1 MRDEI
6 LNYLRS
12 QNLGVITV
20 TTELPWSENGQ
31 ELYLKNLKKVYVDR
45 DNVEVVPLVATLDAV
60 KISTEVTTVS
70 VYLGC
75 DAKVLPPNLD
85 QAIAVMRLA
94 KDITTINGV
103 NRRDCDVI
111 TSFEGDVLVTQLDF
125 RFTKLIT

>member
-20 TTELPWSENGQ
+20 TQELPWSENGQ

-94 KDITTINGV
+94 KDITTIDGV
-103 NRRDCDVI
+103 NRRDCDVT
-111 TSFEGDVLVTQLDF
+111 TSFEGDVLLTQLDF

>member
-31 ELYLKNLKKVYVDR
+31 ALYLKNLKKVYVDR
-45 DNVEVVPLVATLDAV
+45 DNVEIVPLVATLDAV
-60 KISTEVTTVS
+60 RIYSEVTTVS

-85 QAIAVMRLA
+85 QAIAVMRLG
-94 KDITTINGV
+94 KNITTIDGV
-103 NRRDCDVI
+103 NRRDCDVA
-111 TSFEGDVLVTQLDF
+111 TSYEGDVLVTQLDF
-125 RFTKLIT
+125 RFTKTIT